1 MQTKINLLGKFLIVG
16 VVGLMAAGAVR
27 ASANA
32 DLSLTDPVPFD
43 AAAAGSLNSVVIDNP
58 VNLSADV
65 SAGPSGKIVIAGPV
79 NLSNLGG
86 STAIP
91 QAPPPT
97 PEPSTLALA
106 GLGAASLLAWR
117 RRKN

>member
-1 MQTKINLLGKFLIVG
+1 MKYKIKRSAVILIVG

-43 AAAAGSLNSVVIDNP
+43 AAAAGSLNSVVIESP
-58 VNLSADV
+58 VNLSTDV
-65 SAGPSGKIVIAGPV
+65 SAGPSAKIVIAEPV
-79 NLSNLGG
+79 KLSNLGG

>member
-1 MQTKINLLGKFLIVG
+1 MG

-43 AAAAGSLNSVVIDNP
+43 AAAAGSLNSVVIESP
-58 VNLSADV
+58 VNLSTDV
-65 SAGPSGKIVIAGPV
+65 SAGPSAKIVIADPV

-91 QAPPPT
+91 QVV
-97 PEPSTLALA
+97 PEPATLALA

>member
-1 MQTKINLLGKFLIVG
+1 MKYKIKRSAVILIVG

-43 AAAAGSLNSVVIDNP
+43 AAAAGSLNSVVIESP
-58 VNLSADV
+58 VNLSTDV

-97 PEPSTLALA
+97 PERVPARGRRALTRC
-106 GLGAASLLAWR
+106 R
-117 RRKN
+117 R